1 MEVEVISFTGE
12 NNSLGN
18 NVEECSL
25 DGEEYSFDN
34 EIYSFDVEEEYSFD
48 VEEYSFDVEE
58 CSLDLEEEEDAAA
71 ACPLSPN
78 MENNFPLSSA
88 CLALVIPIS

>member
-18 NVEECSL
+18 NVEECSF

-34 EIYSFDVEEEYSFD
+34 EIYSLD
-48 VEEYSFDVEE
+48 VEEYSLDTEE
-58 CSLDLEEEEDAAA
+58 CSLDLEEEEEEDAAA

>member
-18 NVEECSL
+18 NVEECSF

-34 EIYSFDVEEEYSFD
+34 EIYSFDVEEEYSL
-48 VEEYSFDVEE
+48 DVEE
-58 CSLDLEEEEDAAA
+58 CSLDLEEEEEDAAA